1 MAQRS
6 SLPISLSFWW
16 LLLFGFLPACAS
28 LLSPSPD
35 PGAGMLSNMG
45 ATCTVTNPQGTVV
58 HRPVARFDTEA
69 ARSQEC
75 PLPAREQVKGMGV
88 GTSTNTRQGIR
99 PGEAHC

>member
-45 ATCTVTNPQGTVV
+45 ATCTVTNPQGPVV
-58 HRPVARFDTEA
+58 PRPAARFATEG
-69 ARSQEC
+69 ARSQESA
-75 PLPAREQVKGMGV
+75 LP
-88 GTSTNTRQGIR
+88 
-99 PGEAHC
+99 PGEPVKAMGTGTRTTADPGNGLGVPQ